1 MRNFTWLL
9 ISMLVLISF
18 SCEKEEESVTINNE
32 NTFVKTSPVTYL
44 VKRVSQVETSIDN
57 ILDNTSY
64 FKIQLPVQVTVDN
77 QTVMISN
84 SYDYH
89 TVEDIKETYNYD
101 DDIVNFTFPIVL
113 EFPDFHSVTVNNVAQ
128 YNAILSQCSDD
139 SNYHEISCIN
149 FNYPITINNYDTE
162 NQIGNTVSIQN
173 DTQLYNYLDDL
184 LDSAVIGIAYPI
196 QLTNSDGTL
205 VTVNSNT
212 ELEDAINAVVAD
224 CNTTVGILDLDD
236 IIVNG
241 PWIVSYC
248 YYDYNDETSYY
259 NGYVFNFNS
268 NGASTADYS
277 SNTIDGE
284 WHIENES
291 SYQKLDLNF
300 DGNQLH
306 DIETNWRVQEYTN
319 TFIRLKHSDGN
330 EVYYLNFVKQ

>member
-9 ISMLVLISF
+9 ISVLAFISF
-18 SCEKEEESVTINNE
+18 SCEKEEETVSTNNE
-32 NTFVKTSPVTYL
+32 NSFTKTSPVTYL
-44 VKRVSQVETSIDN
+44 VKRVSQVETTIDN

-64 FKIQLPVQVTVDN
+64 FKIKLPVEVTVNN
-77 QTVMISN
+77 QTLTVSN

-89 TVEDIKETYNYD
+89 AVEDIKETYNDD

-113 EFPDFHSVTVNNVAQ
+113 EFADFHTITVNNLSQ
-128 YNAILSQCSDD
+128 YNAIISQCSDD

-173 DTQLYNYLDDL
+173 DIQLYNYMDDL
-184 LDSAVIGIAYPI
+184 LDSAVIGIAFPI
-196 QLTNSDGTL
+196 QLTNSSGSS

-212 ELEDAINAVVAD
+212 ELEDAINAVVND
-224 CNTTVGILDLDD
+224 CSTIIGTLDLDD
-236 IIVNG
+236 VIVNG

-268 NGASTADYS
+268 NGFSTAVKS
-277 SNTIDGE
+277 SNSIDGE

-300 DGNQLH
+300 DGGELH

-319 TFIRLKHSDGN
+319 TFIRLKHTNGN